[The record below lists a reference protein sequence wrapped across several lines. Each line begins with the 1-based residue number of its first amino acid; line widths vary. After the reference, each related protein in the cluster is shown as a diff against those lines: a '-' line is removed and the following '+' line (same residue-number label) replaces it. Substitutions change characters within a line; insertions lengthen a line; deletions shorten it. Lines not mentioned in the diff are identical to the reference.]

1 MTLETGSGCEHKD
14 VAAVNPATLNPG
26 DFRLPFGAL
35 SFTLECSSATVRI
48 YYHDVPALEDP
59 PYRYLKRGP
68 NPPGA
73 ANSVLYFLSEGAPN
87 FVDFGSTTVGGN
99 SVGVVQF
106 QLVDGQLGDDTA
118 VDGRIVDQGG
128 PALPSPATTPVA
140 SPAGLAVTVGALLAL
155 GLRRLRRGGD
165 AIRGF

>member
-1 MTLETGSGCEHKD
+1 L
-14 VAAVNPATLNPG
+14 
-26 DFRLPFGAL
+26 
-35 SFTLECSSATVRI
+35 ATVRI

-140 SPAGLAVTVGALLAL
+140 SPAGLAVAVGALLAL
-155 GLRRLRRGGD
+155 GLWRLRRGRE
-165 AIRGF
+165 ANRGF

>member
-1 MTLETGSGCEHKD
+1 
-14 VAAVNPATLNPG
+14 
-26 DFRLPFGAL
+26 
-35 SFTLECSSATVRI
+35 VRI

-68 NPPGA
+68 TPPGFT
-73 ANSVLYFLSEGAPN
+73 NNVLYFLSENEPN

-106 QLVDGQLGDDTA
+106 RLEDGRLGDDTA

-140 SPAGLAVTVGALLAL
+140 SPAGLAVAAGALLAL
-155 GLRRLRRGGD
+155 GLRRLRRGRE